1 MTDSHVVLLS
11 SPEAVNA
18 DRFGPKAANQAALGQ
33 AGLPIPDGFCISADA
48 YRAQLKSA
56 GLDKKM
62 IEFGKAD
69 FESARSIAI
78 DLRIELYDGE
88 MDPALKDEI
97 LTARQSLIDRTGEM
111 MVVRSSALVEDR
123 EGSSFAGQ
131 FESFLGLE
139 TEDDFITAVRACW
152 AALWSVRALRYMD
165 GHDISAGDTAMGLL
179 VQPLVTAIASG
190 GGLSQMA
197 AGGMKINA
205 TWGLGEAIAQGEV
218 VPDSYEISENMEII
232 GMNLGRKSHRIGCE
246 HHGSSN
252 LHKSTEEEVNEH
264 CLSEAQVLELA
275 GYLKKSAELIKMP
288 AEIEWAL
295 DDKGFKLLQ
304 VRPLQVNAPKAP
316 DKTWRRHPGI
326 QGQPSGT
333 GVAEG
338 KACVINC
345 ECELSRVAPGDIL
358 ITTVAGPSLSQILP
372 RVSGVVAE
380 LGGST
385 SHLASLA
392 RERGIPTVLGVQ
404 DATTVIPDGA
414 QVSVDGTGGIV
425 RWIGGEETGRMN
437 FAP

>member
-1 MTDSHVVLLS
+1 MTDSHIVLLS
-11 SPEAVNA
+11 SPEAVNS

-33 AGLPIPDGFCISADA
+33 AGLPIPDGFCIGEDA
-48 YRAQLKSA
+48 YRAQLKAA
-56 GLDKKM
+56 GLDEKM
-62 IEFGKAD
+62 REFGEAPY
-69 FESARSIAI
+69 EVARSIAI
-78 DLRIELYDGE
+78 EIRLALFEGD
-88 MDPALKDEI
+88 MDPALREEI
-97 LTARQSLIDRTGEM
+97 LTARQALIDRTSKT

-139 TEDDFITAVRACW
+139 SEDDFITSVRACW

-165 GHDISAGDTAMGLL
+165 SHDINPASTAMALL

-197 AGGMKINA
+197 AGGMRLNA

-218 VPDSYEISENMEII
+218 VPDAYEINDNFEII

-252 LHKSTEEEVNEH
+252 LHKSTEDEANKH
-264 CLSEAQVLELA
+264 CLSEDQVLELA
-275 GYLKKSAELIKMP
+275 KYLKKAEDVIGMA
-288 AEIEWAL
+288 AEIEWAM

-304 VRPLQVNAPKAP
+304 VRPLQVNLPKAP
-316 DKTWRRHPGI
+316 TKVWRRHPGI

-333 GVAEG
+333 GFAEG
-338 KACVINC
+338 RACVINC

-404 DATTVIPDGA
+404 DATEVIPDGA

-425 RWIGGEETGRMN
+425 RWMGGADTGRMN

>member
-1 MTDSHVVLLS
+1 MTDSHIVLLS
-11 SPEAVNA
+11 SPEAVNS

-33 AGLPIPDGFCISADA
+33 AGLPIPDGFCIGEDA
-48 YRAQLKSA
+48 YRAQLVAA
-56 GLDKKM
+56 GLEEKM
-62 IEFGKAD
+62 REFGEVAYED
-69 FESARSIAI
+69 ARSIAI
-78 DLRIELYDGE
+78 EIRLALYEGD
-88 MDPALKDEI
+88 MDPALRKEI
-97 LTARQSLIDRTGEM
+97 LSARQALIDRTGKS

-139 TEDDFITAVRACW
+139 SEGDFITAVRACW
-152 AALWSVRALRYMD
+152 AAMWSVRALRYMD
-165 GHDISAGDTAMGLL
+165 SHDINPASTAMGLL

-190 GGLSQMA
+190 GGLSKMA
-197 AGGMKINA
+197 AGGMRLSA

-218 VPDSYEISENMEII
+218 VPDAYEINDDFEVI

-246 HHGSSN
+246 HHGSAN
-252 LHKSTEEEVNEH
+252 LHKSTDEEAEQH
-264 CLSEAQVLELA
+264 CLSEEKILELA
-275 GYLKKSAELIKMP
+275 HFLKKSEAVIGMP
-288 AEIEWAL
+288 AEIEWAM
-295 DDKGFKLLQ
+295 DDKGFRLLQ
-304 VRPLQVNAPKAP
+304 VRPLQVNLPKAP
-316 DKTWRRHPGI
+316 DKVWRRHPGI

-338 KACVINC
+338 RACVINC

-404 DATTVIPDGA
+404 DATEIIPDGA

-425 RWIGGEETGRMN
+425 RWMGGADTGRMN

>member
-1 MTDSHVVLLS
+1 MTDSHIVLLS
-11 SPEAVNA
+11 SPEAVNS

-33 AGLPIPDGFCISADA
+33 AGLPIPDGFCIGEDA
-48 YRAQLKSA
+48 YRAQLVAA
-56 GLDKKM
+56 GLEEKM
-62 IEFGKAD
+62 REFGEAVYED
-69 FESARSIAI
+69 ARSIAI
-78 DLRIELYDGE
+78 EIRLALYEGD
-88 MDPALKDEI
+88 MDPALREEI
-97 LTARQSLIDRTGEM
+97 LAARQALIDRTGEL

-139 TEDDFITAVRACW
+139 SEEDFITAVRACW

-165 GHDISAGDTAMGLL
+165 SHDINPASTAMGLL
-179 VQPLVTAIASG
+179 VQPLVTAVASG

-197 AGGMKINA
+197 AGGMRLNA

-218 VPDSYEISENMEII
+218 VPDAYEINDDFEVI

-246 HHGSSN
+246 HHGSAN
-252 LHKSTEEEVNEH
+252 LHKSTDEEAEQH
-264 CLSEAQVLELA
+264 CLSEEQVLELA
-275 GYLKKSAELIKMP
+275 HFLKKSEAVIGMP
-288 AEIEWAL
+288 AEIEWAM

-304 VRPLQVNAPKAP
+304 VRPLQVNLPKAP
-316 DKTWRRHPGI
+316 TKVWRRHPGI

-338 KACVINC
+338 RACVINC

-385 SHLASLA
+385 SPLASLA

-404 DATTVIPDGA
+404 DATEVIPDGA

-425 RWIGGEETGRMN
+425 RWMGGADTGRMN

>member
-1 MTDSHVVLLS
+1 MTDSHIVLLS
-11 SPEAVNA
+11 SPEAVNS

-33 AGLPIPDGFCISADA
+33 AGLPIPDGFCIGEDA
-48 YRAQLKSA
+48 YRAQLVAA
-56 GLDKKM
+56 GLEEKM
-62 IEFGKAD
+62 REFGEVAYED
-69 FESARSIAI
+69 ARSIAI
-78 DLRIELYDGE
+78 EIRLALYEGD
-88 MDPALKDEI
+88 MDPALREEI
-97 LTARQSLIDRTGEM
+97 LSARQALIDRTGKS

-139 TEDDFITAVRACW
+139 SEGDFITAVRACW
-152 AALWSVRALRYMD
+152 AAMWSVRALRYMD
-165 GHDISAGDTAMGLL
+165 SHDINPASTAMGLL

-190 GGLSQMA
+190 GGLSKMA
-197 AGGMKINA
+197 AGGMRLSA

-218 VPDSYEISENMEII
+218 VPDAYEINDDFEVI

-246 HHGSSN
+246 HHGSAN
-252 LHKSTEEEVNEH
+252 LHKSTDEEVEQH
-264 CLSEAQVLELA
+264 CLSEEKILELA
-275 GYLKKSAELIKMP
+275 HFLKKSEAVIGMP
-288 AEIEWAL
+288 AEIEWAM
-295 DDKGFKLLQ
+295 DDKGFRLLQ
-304 VRPLQVNAPKAP
+304 VRPLQVNLPKAP
-316 DKTWRRHPGI
+316 DKVWRRHPGI

-338 KACVINC
+338 RACVINC

-404 DATTVIPDGA
+404 DATEIIPDGA

-425 RWIGGEETGRMN
+425 RWMGGADTGRMN